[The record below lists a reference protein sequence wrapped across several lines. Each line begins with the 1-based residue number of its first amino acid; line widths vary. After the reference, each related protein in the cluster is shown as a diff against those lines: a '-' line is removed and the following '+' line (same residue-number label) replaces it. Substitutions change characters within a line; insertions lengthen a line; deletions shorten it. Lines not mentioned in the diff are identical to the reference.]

1 MSIASEITRINDAK
15 TSIKNSIIN
24 KGITVLDTQKIDE
37 YSTLIDS
44 IEIKKPEQSKST
56 TPSENV
62 QNIIPDNGYTLSQVT
77 VEAISKTYVGSNVTK
92 KSAQTYIPT
101 TTDQTIASGQYL
113 TGTQT
118 IKGDSNLT
126 ADNIKSGT
134 SIFGVTGTYEG
145 EGGGDQ
151 PQLNTPTISIT
162 EDTLTITPNK
172 NNGNFVTGYNVY
184 VNPGTGYVLF
194 GTTTTLTNDLTQY
207 PVPPG
212 DYSIKVTAVGENFI
226 ESDYSNE
233 LNYTNVFYTVTNTL
247 TNCTSNNSKTSIRKG
262 SAYSATI
269 TANSGYSMAGATVS
283 VTMGGTNIT
292 ETAYSD
298 KTITISEVTGN
309 LIISISSMKGIS
321 WAAGTVTHEYRYK
334 IPIVKSGGGVF
345 VGYQWRYDATSSAE
359 TSSKLLFST
368 DGQSWEEKSIDSFA
382 TACAAYGAGKFV
394 SLGTSGA
401 SYIYCRHTD
410 LQGNTS
416 ADKIVVSTSNAHRI
430 SAMIYTGTRYIA
442 IGEKNY
448 AICSTDGETWVE
460 LSTLPTASGFGNWG
474 ALANNGETIVAL
486 TVNSAGFYTQTFAY
500 STDNGDTWTQGT
512 MPIADS
518 WCAITYGNGKFVAI
532 TYDKVAVSDD
542 GINWTLTD
550 NEIANLRNI
559 VFGNGLF
566 VITPSSENVCYYSA
580 DGISW
585 ANTTLP
591 ESGDWRALAYG
602 NDKFVAFPFTA
613 DALGAYTV

>member
-1 MSIASEITRINDAK
+1 MSKVFVTDTYLTDIGNAIRE
-15 TSIKNSIIN
+15 KN
-24 KGITVLDTQKIDE
+24 GE
-37 YSTLIDS
+37 
-44 IEIKKPEQSKST
+44 T
-56 TPSENV
+56 TTYKPSEMAAAI
-62 QNIIPDNGYTLSQVT
+62 Q
-77 VEAISKTYVGSNVTK
+77 AIS
-92 KSAQTYIPT
+92 
-101 TTDQTIASGQYL
+101 
-113 TGTQT
+113 
-118 IKGDSNLT
+118 
-126 ADNIKSGT
+126 
-134 SIFGVTGTYEG
+134 
-145 EGGGDQ
+145 GGGDQ
-151 PQLNTPTISIT
+151 PKLNAPTITIT
-162 EDTLTITPNK
+162 EDTLTITANK
-172 NNGNFVTGYNVY
+172 NNGSFVTGYNVY
-184 VNPGTGYVLF
+184 VNPGTGYVLA

-207 PVPPG
+207 QVPPG

-247 TNCTSNNSKTSIRKG
+247 TNCTSNNSTTSIRKG

-269 TANSGYSMAGATVS
+269 TADSGYSMAGATVS
-283 VTMGGTNIT
+283 VTMGDTNIT

-309 LIISISSMKGIS
+309 LIISISAMKGIS

-345 VGYQWRYDATSSAE
+345 VGYQWLYDATEAS
-359 TSSKLLFST
+359 TSSKHLFST
-368 DGQSWEEKSIDSFA
+368 DGQSWEEKSNSSIA
-382 TACAAYGAGKFV
+382 TYCATYGAGKFV
-394 SLGTSGA
+394 SLGTSGT
-401 SYIYCRHTD
+401 SRIFCRHTD
-410 LQGNTS
+410 LQGNMS
-416 ADKIVVSTSNAHRI
+416 ADKIVVSTSNTHRI
-430 SAMIYTGTRYIA
+430 NAMIYTGTRYIA

-448 AICSTDGETWVE
+448 AIYSTDGETWVE
-460 LSTLPTASGFGNWG
+460 LSTLPTASGFETWQ

-486 TVNSAGFYTQTFAY
+486 TGDSSGFNTQTFAY

-512 MPIADS
+512 MPIS
-518 WCAITYGNGKFVAI
+518 VNWRAITYGNGKFVAI
-532 TYDKVAVSDD
+532 AYNKVAVSDD

-566 VITPSSENVCYYSA
+566 VITPSSGNVCYYSA

-613 DALGAYTV
+613 DASGAYTV